1 MSKMLDKLFPSWL
14 QQSLVSRAWIFVVIA
29 ILFAVVVRVRLGD
42 MPLERD
48 EGEYAYAGQLLLEG
62 VPPYKEAY
70 NMKLPGT
77 YLAYAASM
85 AVFGQTPTGV
95 HLGLTI
101 VNAATIWLMFLLG
114 RKLLDAAAGAV
125 AAVTYALMSLS
136 PDVLGLAGHATH
148 YVVLPA
154 VGGVLLLLV
163 ALEKRSLWQH
173 FAAGILFGLAF
184 LMKQHGVFF
193 SIFGGIYLIWARWA
207 PTRLGAGDGGLG
219 TKRFPRRRASGS
231 RRLNSEDAMNWGD
244 LFKEVSCYSVG
255 CLLPYLL
262 TCLWLW
268 AAGVFPEFWFWT
280 VSYGSKYAAGIPVV
294 KASDMISTMLRTVV
308 GPNLIFW
315 LLPWVGML
323 MMWWDERLER
333 ESRFLLVALFLFS
346 ILAISVGFYF
356 REHYFILL
364 LPVLSLLIAVAV
376 SRSLQLLRGDQSI
389 ELFLALGVVV
399 VTVLATGAVLF
410 GNGAV
415 WYAASPQK
423 AVERIYRSTI
433 FGDARAAAAIIAS
446 DTKPGDRIAVLGSEP
461 EICFY
466 AQRRSAAG
474 HIYTYPLM
482 ELHPYAAKMQEDMI
496 TQIEKAQPAYVVF
509 VNNPYSWLARPES
522 EKKLLDWWPRYWE
535 QHYALVQTL
544 TTRQGTDYSA
554 KDPTIAGQ
562 SKNFLLVLKRKSNP
576 SSSTAN

>member
-1 MSKMLDKLFPSWL
+1 MLKVLAKLFPARL
-14 QQSLVSRAWIFVVIA
+14 RQNFAHRAWIFVVLA
-29 ILFAVVVRVRLGD
+29 ILFSVAVRVRLGD

-85 AVFGQTPTGV
+85 AVFGQTPTGI
-95 HLGLTI
+95 HLGLAI
-101 VNAATIWLMFLLG
+101 VNAATIWLMYLLG
-114 RKLLDAAAGAV
+114 RKLLDAAGGAT

-154 VGGVLLLLV
+154 VGGILVLLA
-163 ALEKRSLWQH
+163 ALEKRSLWRH

-184 LMKQHGVFF
+184 LMKQHGLFF
-193 SIFGGIYLIWARWA
+193 GVFGGVYLIWARWA
-207 PTRLGAGDGGLG
+207 PVQFGTGDGGLG

-231 RRLNSEDAMNWGD
+231 RRLNNEDAMDWIG
-244 LFKEVSCYSVG
+244 LLKELSLYSAG
-255 CLLPYLL
+255 CLLPYGL

-280 VSYGSKYAAGIPVV
+280 VTYGSKYASGIPLVSAADMTSAMV
-294 KASDMISTMLRTVV
+294 KAVV
-308 GPNLIFW
+308 GPNLVFW
-315 LLPWVGML
+315 LLPWVGAL
-323 MMWWDERLER
+323 MMWWDERLNR
-333 ESRFLLVALFLFS
+333 EQRFLLTSLFLFS
-346 ILAISVGFYF
+346 ALAISVGFYF

-364 LPVLSLLIAVAV
+364 LPVLALLIAVAV
-376 SRSLQLLRGDQSI
+376 SRSLQLLQGDQSI

-399 VTVLATGAVLF
+399 VAALATGAVLF

-415 WYAASPQK
+415 WLTSSPKQ
-423 AVERIYRSTI
+423 AVEQVYYSTV
-433 FGDARAAAAIIAS
+433 FGDAREAAAIIAA
-446 DTKPGDRIAVLGSEP
+446 DTKPGDRIAVIGSEP

-466 AQRRSAAG
+466 AHRRSAAG
-474 HIYTYPLM
+474 HIYTYALM

-496 TQIEKAQPAYVVF
+496 AQIEKAAPEYVVF
-509 VNNPYSWLARPES
+509 VNNPLSWLARPES
-522 EKKLLDWWPRYWE
+522 QTKIFDWWPRYWE
-535 QHYALVQTL
+535 QHYSLVQTI
-544 TTRQGTDYSA
+544 TTRQGPEEFAAKAPAPAGSA
-554 KDPTIAGQ
+554 G
-562 SKNFLLVLKRKSNP
+562 NFLLILKRKNSIP
-576 SSSTAN
+576 

>member
-1 MSKMLDKLFPSWL
+1 MLKVLDKLFPARL
-14 QQSLVSRAWIFVVIA
+14 RQGFANRAWIFVLLA
-29 ILFAVVVRVRLGD
+29 ILFSVAVRVRLGD

-85 AVFGQTPTGV
+85 AVFGQTPTGI
-95 HLGLTI
+95 HLGLAL
-101 VNAATIWLMFLLG
+101 VNAATIWLMYLLG

-154 VGGVLLLLV
+154 VGGILVLLT
-163 ALEKRSLWQH
+163 ALEQRSLGRH

-193 SIFGGIYLIWARWA
+193 GVFGGVYLLWVRWA
-207 PTRLGAGDGGLG
+207 AVRFGTGDGGLG
-219 TKRFPRRRASGS
+219 TRRFPRRRASGS
-231 RRLNSEDAMNWGD
+231 RRLNNEDAMDWSG
-244 LFKEVSCYSVG
+244 LFKELSFYSAG
-255 CLLPYLL
+255 CLLPYVL

-268 AAGVFPEFWFWT
+268 VAGVFPEFWFWT
-280 VSYGSKYAAGIPVV
+280 VTYGSKYASGIPLVSATDMTSAMV
-294 KASDMISTMLRTVV
+294 KAVV

-315 LLPWVGML
+315 LLPWVGAL
-323 MMWWDERLER
+323 MMWWDRRLDR
-333 ESRFLLVALFLFS
+333 EYRFLLTALFFFS
-346 ILAISVGFYF
+346 ALAISVGFYF

-364 LPVLSLLIAVAV
+364 LPVVALLIAVAV
-376 SRSLQLLRGDQSI
+376 SRSLQLLQGDQSI

-399 VTVLATGAVLF
+399 VATLATGAVLF

-415 WYAASPQK
+415 WYTSVPQK
-423 AVERIYRSTI
+423 AVEQIYRSTV
-433 FGDARAAAAIIAS
+433 FGDAREAAAIIAA

-461 EICFY
+461 EIYFY
-466 AQRRSAAG
+466 ARRRSAAG
-474 HIYTYPLM
+474 HIYTYALM

-496 TQIEKAQPAYVVF
+496 AQIEKAAPKYVVF
-509 VNNPYSWLARPES
+509 VNNPLSWLTRPES
-522 EKKLLDWWPRYWE
+522 QTKLLDWWPRYWE
-535 QHYALVQTL
+535 QHYTLAQTI
-544 TTRQGTDYSA
+544 T
-554 KDPTIAGQ
+554 AGQ
-562 SKNFLLVLKRKSNP
+562 NDEGLTFLRDKPVLGKSEDYLLILKRKSR
-576 SSSTAN
+576 AAE

>member
-1 MSKMLDKLFPSWL
+1 MLKVLEKLFPAGL
-14 QQSLVSRAWIFVVIA
+14 RQNFTNRAWIFVLLA
-29 ILFAVVVRVRLGD
+29 ILFSVAVRVRLRD

-85 AVFGQTPTGV
+85 AVFGQTPTGI
-95 HLGLTI
+95 HLGLAL
-101 VNAATIWLMFLLG
+101 VNAATIGLMYLLG

-154 VGGVLLLLV
+154 VGGILLLLV
-163 ALEKRSLWQH
+163 ALEKHSLWRH
-173 FAAGILFGLAF
+173 FGAGILFGLAF
-184 LMKQHGVFF
+184 VMKQHGVFF
-193 SIFGGIYLIWARWA
+193 GVFGGVYLIWTRWA
-207 PTRLGAGDGGLG
+207 AAKLGTGDGGLG
-219 TKRFPRRRASGS
+219 TRRFPRRRASGS
-231 RRLNSEDAMNWGD
+231 RRLNNESAMDWVG
-244 LFKEVSCYSVG
+244 LGKELLCYSAG

-268 AAGVFPEFWFWT
+268 TAGVFPEFWFWT
-280 VSYGSKYAAGIPVV
+280 VSYGSKYAAGLPMI
-294 KASDMISTMLRTVV
+294 KASDMVSTMLRTVV

-323 MMWWDERLER
+323 MMWWDDRLDRER
-333 ESRFLLVALFLFS
+333 RFLLLALFLFS
-346 ILAISVGFYF
+346 GLAISVGFYF

-364 LPVLSLLIAVAV
+364 LPVLALLIAVAV

-399 VTVLATGAVLF
+399 VAVVATGAVLF

-423 AVERIYRSTI
+423 AVEQIYRSTI
-433 FGDARAAAAIIAS
+433 FGDAREAAAIIAT

-461 EICFY
+461 EIFFY
-466 AQRRSAAG
+466 AHRRSAAG
-474 HIYTYPLM
+474 HIYAYPLM
-482 ELHPYAAKMQEDMI
+482 EAQPYAAQMQADMI
-496 TQIEKAQPAYVVF
+496 AQIEQAQPAYVVF
-509 VNNPYSWLARPES
+509 VNNPYSWLTRPES

-535 QHYALVQTL
+535 QHYTLAQTINSREDLGDKQEEPALK
-544 TTRQGTDYSA
+544 SA
-554 KDPTIAGQ
+554 AAR
-562 SKNFLLVLKRKSNP
+562 NYFLILKKKG
-576 SSSTAN
+576 